1 MLKPSIKV
9 AMGSQPRDRQRLL
22 SPFQDSSLFFFTLRP
37 SSHSLPIKAFFFSFG
52 HPQAHTPISKEYK
65 REPLSSF
72 FCCCCLQLFLFPS
85 FPVCVCSFFFPL
97 LIPFK
102 LRWGFLSFR
111 PSSIRTQGE
120 FSWNK
125 ANTFNLSRV
134 Y

>member
-72 FCCCCLQLFLFPS
+72 LLLLSTTVFVS
-85 FPVCVCSFFFPL
+85 FFSCVCVFLFFPL